1 MAGDALTNQ
10 NTLAVLGL
18 AEPSVGKRLGE
29 VLGHLEALAGAA
41 GAQFLN
47 VSDLFEDAP
56 FVIGDVLS
64 SGIAALQKRSLI
76 IGGGALEGAV
86 TQTAIH
92 TLMDGYDVFVPADL
106 CVGVDEALV
115 SVHLDRIRDSGG
127 IVTSHRQLVLELLAQ
142 TDDPAMRAPLEVLL
156 TSL

>member
-18 AEPSVGKRLGE
+18 AEPHLGE
-29 VLGHLEALAGAA
+29 GLDGVLERLEILAVAA
-41 GAQFLN
+41 SAPFLN
-47 VSDLFEDAP
+47 VSDLFSGVP

-64 SGIAALQKRSLI
+64 SGIASLQKRSLI

-106 CVGVDEALV
+106 CIGLDEALV
-115 SVHLDRIRDSGG
+115 PVHLDRIRDSGG

-142 TDDPAMRAPLEVLL
+142 TDDQAVRAPLETLL
-156 TSL
+156 GSL